1 MPLSIEP
8 DPNNSGGGIDIT
20 HIADSY
26 WLSPSDNTSY
36 IITATASISN
46 LVIDGSNSWDQGLGG
61 FYADNV
67 RLSNMHISNV
77 RYEQAL
83 VTTGYMLYLNNLSG
97 VAAQYQNLYLHNL
110 TAGLTNGYY
119 LRNFT
124 NVKMDGISHVSA
136 DMYIDVDNT
145 VQTMSITNSFI
156 GSDTKL
162 DYAGMGMR
170 EIYSYYGNVTYPNVL
185 YSGLFVSDQT
195 YKDRWQEQGI
205 KTYKTAGVIDNTV
218 AGRIYLTGYPGTA
231 LSIMDSA
238 AVPKVGRVGIFGASN
253 DQSIKVGG
261 TVLVT
266 ADNVVLVDNTSQFAA
281 VDSTQDNTVCGLC
294 VYREVAG
301 DAIYIWNNLGAALN
315 YILTIEW
322 Y

>member
-1 MPLSIEP
+1 
-8 DPNNSGGGIDIT
+8 
-20 HIADSY
+20 
-26 WLSPSDNTSY
+26 
-36 IITATASISN
+36 
-46 LVIDGSNSWDQGLGG
+46 
-61 FYADNV
+61 
-67 RLSNMHISNV
+67 
-77 RYEQAL
+77 
-83 VTTGYMLYLNNLSG
+83 
-97 VAAQYQNLYLHNL
+97 
-110 TAGLTNGYY
+110 
-119 LRNFT
+119 
-124 NVKMDGISHVSA
+124 
-136 DMYIDVDNT
+136 
-145 VQTMSITNSFI
+145 
-156 GSDTKL
+156 
-162 DYAGMGMR
+162 
-170 EIYSYYGNVTYPNVL
+170 
-185 YSGLFVSDQT
+185 VSDQT

-261 TVLVT
+261 TVLVI